1 MSKGGVTWYR
11 CCCCCVNPHSCR
23 DNLLYFSFC
32 FCLSVLASVYIPSF
46 LSSYVAFNFF
56 CFSLIFKPTS
66 CFSLSSFQHFTTI
79 LLKLLSLNLYL
90 FLATPTCLYLNM
102 FLALFLSISPSVY
115 LPLSLSILLYI
126 FLSLSRSV
134 SIALFPYYYLFLS
147 VNCFVS
153 LPFCAVPE
161 FRSHPLSRK

>member
-79 LLKLLSLNLYL
+79 PLKLLSLHLSIFLYL
-90 FLATPTCLYLNM
+90 FLSFSTSFYLYL
-102 FLALFLSISPSVY
+102 V
-115 LPLSLSILLYI
+115 LSLSLCSPTISFYRL
-126 FLSLSRSV
+126 
-134 SIALFPYYYLFLS
+134 IALSVCPSVLS
-147 VNCFVS
+147 QNLGVTRC
-153 LPFCAVPE
+153 PE
-161 FRSHPLSRK
+161 NKAIEKFTRTN